1 MPEPLNVP
9 PNAQVQIEVGC
20 DERYPHLSRIVID
33 GRDVSHQV
41 RRVEFV
47 AEGGETT
54 DVRVTYANA
63 HVTAEGA
70 VTLAEGGPV
79 GPSVVQHG

>member
-1 MPEPLNVP
+1 MSEPFSPP
-9 PNAQVQIEVGC
+9 PNAQIQLEAGY
-20 DERYPHLSRIVID
+20 DQRHPYLTRIVID

-41 RRVEFV
+41 RKVEFV

-54 DVRVTYANA
+54 DVRVTYTNA

-70 VTLAEGGPV
+70 VSLAEGGPINP
-79 GPSVVQHG
+79 GLVQHG